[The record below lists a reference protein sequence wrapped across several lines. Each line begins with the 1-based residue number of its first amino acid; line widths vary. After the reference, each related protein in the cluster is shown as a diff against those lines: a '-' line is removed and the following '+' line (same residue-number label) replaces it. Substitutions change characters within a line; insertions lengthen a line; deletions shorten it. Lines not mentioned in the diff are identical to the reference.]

1 MTPFKLIILVFLAR
15 MKILNL
21 KKYLLKHQIYLFFVF
36 CTFFPTIRLLL
47 IGSEGYDSVY
57 KLAISILPEFFLLLI
72 VIYFI
77 TSFIRNKNEKL
88 ETIDWLILIY
98 ILYNIV
104 IGTILA
110 ANLTVSIYAIRMTYL
125 PMTFYFIFSLNLF
138 KFYSTEILIDKIFKF
153 MVLIG
158 LLGIVLYFVFP
169 GVMFYF
175 LNLVSDEIGEYFI
188 VRMTS
193 VFWTPVLFGF
203 LMSCSILYFCYKLLK
218 INSKIDYIFLT
229 ILFVALFFSVS
240 RGALFASILGILLLN
255 ILAKNWI
262 FFVRI
267 VLLKIVVFI
276 VVSYYVSN
284 PKDFAYWLFNSSK
297 QTVSLTEGVTRV
309 ELWKQ
314 AFVTAKENPF
324 GLGLGKAG
332 HVAERFFTLETK
344 NVSVTSTDGW
354 FLKLLNET
362 GFIGLIFY
370 LGFSAYI
377 FIEWLKYIRKNSFDL
392 VFYLG
397 IVFIIANITNLVSN
411 VLDFYLFAYLYWLL
425 LGVLVYNIKTK
436 KIHA

>member
-1 MTPFKLIILVFLAR
+1 
-15 MKILNL
+15 MKIFNL
-21 KKYLLKHQIYLFFVF
+21 KKYLVNQQIFLFFVF
-36 CTFFPTIRLLL
+36 CTFFPTLRLLL
-47 IGSEGYDSVY
+47 IGSEGSDSVY
-57 KLAISILPEFFLLLI
+57 ELAISLLPELFLLLI
-72 VIYFI
+72 IFYFT

-88 ETIDWLILIY
+88 ESIDWLIIIY
-98 ILYNIV
+98 IFYNIV

-125 PMTFYFIFSLNLF
+125 PMIFYFIFSLSLF

-153 MVLIG
+153 MVFIG
-158 LLGIVLYFVFP
+158 FLGIVLYFIFP

-203 LMSCSILYFCYKLLK
+203 LMSCSILYFCYRSFKV
-218 INSKIDYIFLT
+218 NSKIDYFYLT
-229 ILFVALFFSVS
+229 ILFCALFFSVS
-240 RGALFASILGILLLN
+240 RGALIASVLGILLLA

-262 FFVRI
+262 SFLKI

-276 VVSYYVSN
+276 VVSFYVSN

-332 HVAERFFTLETK
+332 HVAERFFNLQSK

-370 LGFSAYI
+370 FGISTYI

-397 IVFIIANITNLVSN
+397 VIFIIANMTNLVSN
-411 VLDFYLFAYLYWLL
+411 VLDFYLFSYLYWLL